1 MKIVRHM
8 NFILESYLNI
18 LIFCQVSQVVEDA
31 DLEVEELG
39 ASIRVTGPNSS
50 GGAWDKSGDQ
60 QPAEPPQSDN
70 NQFVAVEH
78 TDHKDDADEESHVIP
93 SGSPEKRP
101 VEEAGLP
108 PSVSFI
114 DQVSGRGG
122 SATCSL
128 YIYQSEVLSGAV
140 VRSGFCKLHKLHF
153 IVASTTI
160 NHKFIDHNRLM
171 RLLFTKFQL

>member
-18 LIFCQVSQVVEDA
+18 LILCQVSQVVEDA

-60 QPAEPPQSDN
+60 QPAEPSQSDN

-128 YIYQSEVLSGAV
+128 YIYQVRGVKWCSGTEWLLQAAQAA
-140 VRSGFCKLHKLHF
+140 FYCCK
-153 IVASTTI
+153 
-160 NHKFIDHNRLM
+160 HNNQSQM
-171 RLLFTKFQL
+171 Y

>member
-18 LIFCQVSQVVEDA
+18 LIICQVSQVVEDA

-60 QPAEPPQSDN
+60 QPAEPLQSDN

-114 DQVSGRGG
+114 YQVRGVKWCSGTEWLLQAAQAAFYCCKHNNQ
-122 SATCSL
+122 SQ
-128 YIYQSEVLSGAV
+128 IY
-140 VRSGFCKLHKLHF
+140 
-153 IVASTTI
+153 
-160 NHKFIDHNRLM
+160 
-171 RLLFTKFQL
+171 